1 MQVKHKFCKTKI
13 ICTLGPACDNEE
25 TVRALIKEGL
35 DGARFNFSHGTHPEH
50 KERIERFRKV
60 EKEFGLKLPCILD
73 TKGPEIRLGKFE
85 QPVILQ
91 EGQKYTLTINEVMGD
106 INHAMVSHKGIT
118 KDLKVGDSVLI
129 DDGLVELK
137 VDNITDTDVNCTVV
151 NTGKISSNKGVN
163 LPGIKTSLPSLTEKD
178 IGDLK
183 FGVENGF
190 DMVAASFIRNKQD
203 CLNIKKYLKDFGGE
217 HIQLI
222 VKIENQEGLDNFDEI
237 LTACEGVM
245 VARGDLGV
253 EIPVERIPY
262 EQKKMIRKCCRAG
275 KFVITA
281 TQMLDSMITNPR
293 PTRAE
298 VTDIANAIIDGSSVI
313 MLSGE
318 TASGKHPI
326 ESVRYMNA
334 IALETEKHLDLT
346 ELSYTM
352 RDLKG
357 IDLKDNISYKKAIDY
372 SVCVTANL
380 LNVIGKVMNKRH
392 NDYNLFVVKLG
403 LLFMTFPINI
413 TMNLFF
419 FTNKNIQ
426 VNYVRSLD
434 DISMFWSNI
443 ANTVYSSIL
452 ANALLIILKFIC
464 LTHNSVRTL
473 RKMRDV
479 QQAKEKSVCILRCIK
494 IRIVIYYLLSLDIF
508 KYKIF
513 DDKQFFPKKF
523 VCPSCISNTPR
534 IFFKNKKVKD
544 VNNQI

>member
-25 TVRALIKEGL
+25 TVRGLIREGL

-50 KERIERFRKV
+50 KERIERFRKI
-60 EKEFGLKLPCILD
+60 EKEFGLKFPCILD

-85 QPVILQ
+85 EPVILK
-91 EGQKYTLTINEVMGD
+91 EGQKYTLTTNEVMGD

-137 VDNITDTDVNCTVV
+137 VDNITDTDVNCTVL

-190 DMVAASFIRNKQD
+190 DMVAASFIRSKQD

-217 HIQLI
+217 HIKLI
-222 VKIENQEGLDNFDEI
+222 VKIENQEGLDNFDDI
-237 LTACEGVM
+237 LTVCDGVM

-253 EIPVERIPY
+253 EIPVERIPI

-281 TQMLDSMITNPR
+281 TQMLDSMINNPR

-318 TASGKHPI
+318 TASGKYPI
-326 ESVRYMNA
+326 ESVRYMNT
-334 IALETEKHLDLT
+334 IALETEKHLDFT
-346 ELSYTM
+346 ELSYSM
-352 RDLKG
+352 RDLKN
-357 IDLKDNISYKKAIDY
+357 IDLKDNIGYKKAIDY

-380 LNVIGKVMNKRH
+380 LKAAAIITVTEDGTNPIILSNYRAKAPIFAITKNERVARDLSLIWNVQPVYVPEGDNIRELVQKGIEKFKEMKFLVPG
-392 NDYNLFVVKLG
+392 DTVVISG
-403 LLFMTFPINI
+403 SD
-413 TMNLFF
+413 
-419 FTNKNIQ
+419 KNIEEKHA
-426 VNYVRSLD
+426 
-434 DISMFWSNI
+434 SMVS
-443 ANTVYSSIL
+443 
-452 ANALLIILKFIC
+452 
-464 LTHNSVRTL
+464 
-473 RKMRDV
+473 
-479 QQAKEKSVCILRCIK
+479 
-494 IRIVIYYLLSLDIF
+494 
-508 KYKIF
+508 
-513 DDKQFFPKKF
+513 F
-523 VCPSCISNTPR
+523 VM
-534 IFFKNKKVKD
+534 KVK
-544 VNNQI
+544 

>member
-1 MQVKHKFCKTKI
+1 MQVRGKFCKTKI

-25 TVRALIKEGL
+25 MVRGLIREGL

-91 EGQKYTLTINEVMGD
+91 KGQKYTLTINECMGD
-106 INHAMVSHKGIT
+106 INHAMVSHKDIT

-137 VDNITDTDVNCTVV
+137 VDNVTDTDVNCTVL

-237 LTACEGVM
+237 LTACDGVM

-253 EIPVERIPY
+253 EIPVERIPI
-262 EQKKMIRKCCRAG
+262 EQKKMIRKCCKAG

-281 TQMLDSMITNPR
+281 TQMLDSMINNPR

-318 TASGKHPI
+318 TASGKYPI
-326 ESVRYMNA
+326 ESVRYMNT

-346 ELSYTM
+346 ELAYSM
-352 RDLKG
+352 RDFKNK
-357 IDLKDNISYKKAIDY
+357 DLKDNISYNKAIDY

-380 LNVIGKVMNKRH
+380 LNAQAI
-392 NDYNLFVVKLG
+392 
-403 LLFMTFPINI
+403 I
-413 TMNLFF
+413 TV
-419 FTNKNIQ
+419 TEDG
-426 VNYVRSLD
+426 VNP
-434 DISMFWSNI
+434 
-443 ANTVYSSIL
+443 
-452 ANALLIILKFIC
+452 IILSNYRPKAPIFAI
-464 LTHNSVRTL
+464 TKNERV
-473 RKMRDV
+473 
-479 QQAKEKSVCILRCIK
+479 A
-494 IRIVIYYLLSLDIF
+494 RILSLIWNVQPVFVPEGDNIRELVHKGIDKF
-508 KYKIF
+508 KEMKFLASGDTVVISGS
-513 DDKQFFPKKF
+513 DKNFEERSASMVSF
-523 VCPSCISNTPR
+523 VM
-534 IFFKNKKVKD
+534 KVK
-544 VNNQI
+544 

>member
-25 TVRALIKEGL
+25 TVRGLIREGL

-50 KERIERFRKV
+50 KERIERFRKI
-60 EKEFGLKLPCILD
+60 EKEFGLKFPCILD

-85 QPVILQ
+85 EPVILK
-91 EGQKYTLTINEVMGD
+91 EGQKYTLTTNEVMGD

-137 VDNITDTDVNCTVV
+137 VDNITDTDVNCTVL

-190 DMVAASFIRNKQD
+190 DMVAASFIRSKQD

-217 HIQLI
+217 HIKLI

-237 LTACEGVM
+237 LTVCDGVM

-253 EIPVERIPY
+253 EIPVERIPI

-281 TQMLDSMITNPR
+281 TQMLDSMINNPR

-298 VTDIANAIIDGSSVI
+298 VTDIANAIIDGSSCI

-326 ESVRYMNA
+326 ESVRYMNT
-334 IALETEKHLDLT
+334 IALETEKHLDFT
-346 ELSYTM
+346 DLSYSM
-352 RDLKG
+352 RDLKN
-357 IDLKDNISYKKAIDY
+357 IDLKDNIGYKKAIDY
-372 SVCVTANL
+372 SVCVTSNL
-380 LNVIGKVMNKRH
+380 LKAAAIITVTEDGTNPIILSNYRAKAPIFAITKNERVARDLSLIWNVQPVYVPEGDNTRELVQKGIEKFKQMKFLVPG
-392 NDYNLFVVKLG
+392 DTVVISG
-403 LLFMTFPINI
+403 SD
-413 TMNLFF
+413 
-419 FTNKNIQ
+419 KNIEEKHA
-426 VNYVRSLD
+426 
-434 DISMFWSNI
+434 SMVS
-443 ANTVYSSIL
+443 
-452 ANALLIILKFIC
+452 
-464 LTHNSVRTL
+464 
-473 RKMRDV
+473 
-479 QQAKEKSVCILRCIK
+479 
-494 IRIVIYYLLSLDIF
+494 
-508 KYKIF
+508 
-513 DDKQFFPKKF
+513 F
-523 VCPSCISNTPR
+523 VM
-534 IFFKNKKVKD
+534 KVK
-544 VNNQI
+544 

>member
-25 TVRALIKEGL
+25 TVRGLIREGL

-50 KERIERFRKV
+50 KERIERFRKI
-60 EKEFGLKLPCILD
+60 EKEFGLKFPCILD

-85 QPVILQ
+85 EPVILK
-91 EGQKYTLTINEVMGD
+91 EGQKYTLTTNEVMGD

-137 VDNITDTDVNCTVV
+137 VDNITDTDVNCTVL

-190 DMVAASFIRNKQD
+190 DMVAASFIRSKED

-217 HIQLI
+217 HIKLI
-222 VKIENQEGLDNFDEI
+222 VKIENQEGLDNFDDI
-237 LTACEGVM
+237 LTACDGVM

-253 EIPVERIPY
+253 EIPVERIPI

-281 TQMLDSMITNPR
+281 TQMLDSMINNPR

-326 ESVRYMNA
+326 ESVRYMNT
-334 IALETEKHLDLT
+334 IALETEKHLDFT
-346 ELSYTM
+346 ELSYSM
-352 RDLKG
+352 RDLKN
-357 IDLKDNISYKKAIDY
+357 IDLKDNIGYKKAIDY

-380 LNVIGKVMNKRH
+380 LKAAAIITVTEDGTNPIILSNYRAKAPIFAITKNERVARDLSLIWNVQPVYVPEGDNIRELVQKGIEKFKEMKFLVPG
-392 NDYNLFVVKLG
+392 DTVVISG
-403 LLFMTFPINI
+403 SD
-413 TMNLFF
+413 
-419 FTNKNIQ
+419 KNIEEKHA
-426 VNYVRSLD
+426 
-434 DISMFWSNI
+434 SMVS
-443 ANTVYSSIL
+443 
-452 ANALLIILKFIC
+452 
-464 LTHNSVRTL
+464 
-473 RKMRDV
+473 
-479 QQAKEKSVCILRCIK
+479 
-494 IRIVIYYLLSLDIF
+494 
-508 KYKIF
+508 
-513 DDKQFFPKKF
+513 F
-523 VCPSCISNTPR
+523 VM
-534 IFFKNKKVKD
+534 KVK
-544 VNNQI
+544 

>member
-1 MQVKHKFCKTKI
+1 
-13 ICTLGPACDNEE
+13 
-25 TVRALIKEGL
+25 
-35 DGARFNFSHGTHPEH
+35 
-50 KERIERFRKV
+50 
-60 EKEFGLKLPCILD
+60 
-73 TKGPEIRLGKFE
+73 
-85 QPVILQ
+85 
-91 EGQKYTLTINEVMGD
+91 
-106 INHAMVSHKGIT
+106 
-118 KDLKVGDSVLI
+118 
-129 DDGLVELK
+129 
-137 VDNITDTDVNCTVV
+137 
-151 NTGKISSNKGVN
+151 
-163 LPGIKTSLPSLTEKD
+163 
-178 IGDLK
+178 
-183 FGVENGF
+183 
-190 DMVAASFIRNKQD
+190 MVAASFIRNKQD

-380 LNVIGKVMNKRH
+380 LNATAIITVTEDGMN
-392 NDYNLFVVKLG
+392 
-403 LLFMTFPINI
+403 P
-413 TMNLFF
+413 
-419 FTNKNIQ
+419 
-426 VNYVRSLD
+426 
-434 DISMFWSNI
+434 
-443 ANTVYSSIL
+443 
-452 ANALLIILKFIC
+452 IILSNYRPKAPIFAI
-464 LTHNSVRTL
+464 TKNERTA
-473 RKMRDV
+473 RN
-479 QQAKEKSVCILRCIK
+479 
-494 IRIVIYYLLSLDIF
+494 LSLIWNVQPVFVPEGENIRELIQKGIEKF
-508 KYKIF
+508 KEMKFLATGDTVVISGS
-513 DDKQFFPKKF
+513 DKNVEEKNSLMVSF
-523 VCPSCISNTPR
+523 VM
-534 IFFKNKKVKD
+534 KVK
-544 VNNQI
+544 

>member
-25 TVRALIKEGL
+25 TVRALIREGL

-50 KERIERFRKV
+50 KERIERFRKI
-60 EKEFGLKLPCILD
+60 EKELGLKLPCILD

-85 QPVILQ
+85 QPVVLQ
-91 EGQKYTLTINEVMGD
+91 EGQKYTLTINECIGD

-222 VKIENQEGLDNFDEI
+222 AKIENQEGLDNFDEI

-253 EIPVERIPY
+253 EIPVERIPI
-262 EQKKMIRKCCRAG
+262 EQKKMIRKCC
-275 KFVITA
+275 K
-281 TQMLDSMITNPR
+281 
-293 PTRAE
+293 
-298 VTDIANAIIDGSSVI
+298 
-313 MLSGE
+313 
-318 TASGKHPI
+318 
-326 ESVRYMNA
+326 
-334 IALETEKHLDLT
+334 
-346 ELSYTM
+346 
-352 RDLKG
+352 
-357 IDLKDNISYKKAIDY
+357 
-372 SVCVTANL
+372 
-380 LNVIGKVMNKRH
+380 
-392 NDYNLFVVKLG
+392 
-403 LLFMTFPINI
+403 
-413 TMNLFF
+413 
-419 FTNKNIQ
+419 TNKS
-426 VNYVRSLD
+426 RS
-434 DISMFWSNI
+434 N
-443 ANTVYSSIL
+443 
-452 ANALLIILKFIC
+452 
-464 LTHNSVRTL
+464 
-473 RKMRDV
+473 
-479 QQAKEKSVCILRCIK
+479 
-494 IRIVIYYLLSLDIF
+494 
-508 KYKIF
+508 
-513 DDKQFFPKKF
+513 
-523 VCPSCISNTPR
+523 
-534 IFFKNKKVKD
+534 
-544 VNNQI
+544 

>member
-25 TVRALIKEGL
+25 TVRGLIREGL

-50 KERIERFRKV
+50 KERIERFRKI
-60 EKEFGLKLPCILD
+60 EKEFGLKFPCILD

-85 QPVILQ
+85 EPVILK
-91 EGQKYTLTINEVMGD
+91 EGQKYTLTTNEVMGD

-137 VDNITDTDVNCTVV
+137 VDNITDTDVNCTVL

-190 DMVAASFIRNKQD
+190 DMVAASFIRSKQD

-217 HIQLI
+217 HIKLI
-222 VKIENQEGLDNFDEI
+222 VKIENQEGLDNFDDI
-237 LTACEGVM
+237 LTVCDGVM

-253 EIPVERIPY
+253 EIPVERIPI

-281 TQMLDSMITNPR
+281 TQMLDSMINNPR

-326 ESVRYMNA
+326 ESVRYMNT
-334 IALETEKHLDLT
+334 IALETEKHLDFT
-346 ELSYTM
+346 ELSYSM
-352 RDLKG
+352 RDLKN
-357 IDLKDNISYKKAIDY
+357 IDLKDNIGYKKAIDY

-380 LNVIGKVMNKRH
+380 LKAAAIITVTEDGTNPIILSNYRAKAPIFAITKNERVARDLSLIWNVQPVYVPEGDNIRELVQKGIEKFKEMKFLVPG
-392 NDYNLFVVKLG
+392 DTVVISG
-403 LLFMTFPINI
+403 SD
-413 TMNLFF
+413 
-419 FTNKNIQ
+419 KNIEEKHA
-426 VNYVRSLD
+426 
-434 DISMFWSNI
+434 SMVS
-443 ANTVYSSIL
+443 
-452 ANALLIILKFIC
+452 
-464 LTHNSVRTL
+464 
-473 RKMRDV
+473 
-479 QQAKEKSVCILRCIK
+479 
-494 IRIVIYYLLSLDIF
+494 
-508 KYKIF
+508 
-513 DDKQFFPKKF
+513 F
-523 VCPSCISNTPR
+523 VM
-534 IFFKNKKVKD
+534 KVK
-544 VNNQI
+544 

>member
-25 TVRALIKEGL
+25 TVRGLIREGL

-50 KERIERFRKV
+50 KERIERFRKI
-60 EKEFGLKLPCILD
+60 EKEFGLKFPCILD

-85 QPVILQ
+85 EPVILK
-91 EGQKYTLTINEVMGD
+91 EGQKYTLTTNEVMGD

-137 VDNITDTDVNCTVV
+137 VDNITDTDVNCTVL

-190 DMVAASFIRNKQD
+190 DMVAASFIRSKQD

-217 HIQLI
+217 HIKLI

-237 LTACEGVM
+237 LTVCDGVM

-253 EIPVERIPY
+253 EIPVERIPI

-281 TQMLDSMITNPR
+281 TQMLDSMINNPR

-326 ESVRYMNA
+326 ESVRYMNT
-334 IALETEKHLDLT
+334 IALETEKHLDFT
-346 ELSYTM
+346 ELSYSM
-352 RDLKG
+352 RDLKN
-357 IDLKDNISYKKAIDY
+357 IDLKDNIGYKKAIDY

-380 LNVIGKVMNKRH
+380 LKAAAIITVTEDGTNPIILSNYRAKAPIFAITKNERVARDLSLIWNVQPVYVPEGDNTRELVQKGIEKFKEMKFLVPG
-392 NDYNLFVVKLG
+392 DTVVISG
-403 LLFMTFPINI
+403 SD
-413 TMNLFF
+413 
-419 FTNKNIQ
+419 KNIEEKHA
-426 VNYVRSLD
+426 
-434 DISMFWSNI
+434 SMVS
-443 ANTVYSSIL
+443 
-452 ANALLIILKFIC
+452 
-464 LTHNSVRTL
+464 
-473 RKMRDV
+473 
-479 QQAKEKSVCILRCIK
+479 
-494 IRIVIYYLLSLDIF
+494 
-508 KYKIF
+508 
-513 DDKQFFPKKF
+513 F
-523 VCPSCISNTPR
+523 VM
-534 IFFKNKKVKD
+534 KVK
-544 VNNQI
+544 